1 MLWRNGKLRVSIRH
15 REKPEI
21 WTELLNCIRHSL
33 RFQKFS
39 DSRWCTLGKS
49 CRQVLYAQLLG
60 LNSLVHAV
68 LADPDTTLYLIG
80 GFKELS
86 VEVQKFI
93 VVASFASWPS
103 EALLSEL
110 LEDDRLCL
118 HYHSYKQVVQI
129 EMSSLIAVPP
139 LAWELAANLV
149 ESADVHAVLLRSL
162 CIGCAH
168 TSLGFIASRVWSQ
181 CDSWPWTVNG
191 GDVGRCVGGEMWVGR
206 GCGVRLGGGS

>member
-1 MLWRNGKLRVSIRH
+1 MLWRNDKLRVSIRH

-21 WTELLNCIRHSL
+21 WTELLNCIRHGL

-39 DSRWCTLGKS
+39 DSRWCTIGRS
-49 CRQVLYAQLLG
+49 CRQVLHAQLLG

-68 LADPDTTLYLIG
+68 LVDPDTQKYLIQ
-80 GFKELS
+80 GFKQLS

-93 VVASFASWPS
+93 VVASFASWPY
-103 EALLSEL
+103 EGLLSEL

-118 HYHSYKQVVQI
+118 HYRSHKQGVQL

-139 LAWELAANLV
+139 LVWELASDLV
-149 ESADVHAVLLRSL
+149 ESADVHAVCLRSL

-181 CDSWPWTVNG
+181 CDSWPWTASIIPSHQPVH
-191 GDVGRCVGGEMWVGR
+191 V
-206 GCGVRLGGGS
+206 